1 MEIEMR
7 LSKDTERVI
16 YGRRKMTQNKKVIE
30 YMRNHGSITALEAKD
45 ELHIMRL
52 AARIA
57 DLKKMG
63 YFINSERVTVKTY
76 YGKTTVARYS
86 LNG

>member
-1 MEIEMR
+1 
-7 LSKDTERVI
+7 
-16 YGRRKMTQNKKVIE
+16 MTQNEKVLE
-30 YMRNHGSITALEAKD
+30 YMRQHGSITALEAKD

-52 AARIA
+52 ASRIS
-57 DLKKMG
+57 DLKGMG

-76 YGKTTVARYS
+76 YGKTSVARYS